1 MMLGLNNIVMC
12 LVAKTYSLLLFIET
26 NSWKSLKVAK
36 AAMRAIVSTEEAWMK
51 VWCKHMQAVVA
62 WEAEKVWLIK
72 VNPKIGKKDLPLKPH
87 DPQKATQG
95 GGNSAGPLKGPR
107 AF

>member
-1 MMLGLNNIVMC
+1 MC

-36 AAMRAIVSTEEAWMK
+36 AAMRAIVSTEKEAWLK

-62 WEAEKVWLIK
+62 WDAK
-72 VNPKIGKKDLPLKPH
+72 
-87 DPQKATQG
+87 
-95 GGNSAGPLKGPR
+95 
-107 AF
+107 